1 MEGFVA
7 YMSLSKFLLVGMH
20 LMNKTDAV
28 RVKTSLLSNIKN
40 NDKLRYDNF
49 VVLNTIYVDR
59 LRVLDLYSMTV
70 YDLDAYDAIKNNTD
84 ILGFKHFSFG
94 IDDKYITVNSGGLKY
109 HNGDNSSSV
118 ALFYNNEVLIDFEK
132 YNSSNIV
139 RYEFNKSYH
148 YGMGLSIYVD
158 AETGKVAVC
167 FNDSDEHIIYGD
179 RALINSYNSAKSNI
193 KYTVYVNYYKHTIDK
208 LMPKICSKVSD
219 NAYMLYNGAVLL
231 GCYSEDIEYN
241 SFDDIVVPNGV
252 TDVYF
257 GYSDIADRI
266 SYFVLPKSIK
276 NIYSLGFFAPP
287 SKLAFTLDKS
297 VSLDIIKS
305 LHKICL
311 FGIGNLESK
320 EDAITALKSGGVVI
334 NLV

>member
-1 MEGFVA
+1 MEVFVA

-28 RVKTSLLSNIKN
+28 RVKDSIVSHIKN

-49 VVLNTIYVDR
+49 VVLNTVYVDR
-59 LRVLDLYSMTV
+59 LRVLDLYTMTV
-70 YDLDAYDAIKNNTD
+70 YDLDAHDAIKNNTD

-94 IDDKYITVNSGGLKY
+94 IDDKYITVNAGGLKY

-132 YNSSNIV
+132 YNSSNIF

-148 YGMGLSIYVD
+148 YGMGLNIYVD

-167 FNDSDEHIIYGD
+167 FNNEHLIYGD
-179 RALINSYNSAKSNI
+179 KDLINSYNSAKSNI
-193 KYTVYVNYYKHTIDK
+193 KYTVYMNYYKHTINE
-208 LMPKICSKVSD
+208 LMPKICSKISD

-241 SFDDIVVPNGV
+241 SFDDIVVPDGV

-257 GYSDIADRI
+257 GYSDIEDRI
-266 SYFVLPKSIK
+266 NYFVLPKSIK
-276 NIYSLGFFAPP
+276 NVYSLDFFAPP

-311 FGIGNLESK
+311 FGIGDLESK